1 MTNTEIRALL
11 DKMTVRQKVAQLLQ
25 LNANLLVVT
34 DAEITGPAQE
44 LNLSVED
51 IYTTGNVLNFT
62 SALDVIRIQN
72 EHMKNDPNKIPML
85 FMMDV
90 IHGYKTTFP
99 IPLGMGASFD
109 AELLKECTAMSAKE
123 AVAGGIQVTF
133 TPMVDFVR
141 DARWGRVMESCGE
154 DVYLNS
160 IMGAAQVEAFQGD
173 LGPENIGTCV
183 KHFAAYGGAEAGR
196 DYNLVEISER
206 TLREYYFPA
215 YKACLDAG
223 ATSIMPS
230 FNSLNGVPSVANKWL
245 MNDVLRGEWGYDGL
259 VISDYNAIGELL
271 VHGVAENSKDAA
283 EMAFNCGCD
292 IDMNTNFY
300 PTHMEELIAEG
311 KVTMEALDHAVLKV
325 LELKNKLGMFEDP
338 LRGASYEKE
347 KEICLC
353 PEHRALVRRAVEEC
367 AVLLKNDGVLPFSK
381 ETKKIALIGPFA
393 EEQAISGF
401 WSCNAKP
408 EDCINVYNGVK
419 GLLPDA
425 EVVAVRG
432 CSAEWNELSEDDF
445 ERAIEAARAADA
457 VVLCL
462 GEPQNYSGEG
472 NCRTDLTLP
481 GVQTKLARKVVE
493 ANPNTAAIIFNGR
506 PLALTELDEVSPA
519 ILDVWFT
526 GVEGGPAVANLLFG
540 EANPSGKLTMTF
552 PRSVG
557 QCPIYYNRVNT
568 GRPKTKPDN
577 ERQIYA
583 STYLDCGNLPL
594 YSFGHGLSYTTFE
607 YLDMTLENKTMSD
620 KDPLKVNVTVRN
632 AGERAGKEVVQLYIH
647 DRVASTV
654 RPVQSLAA
662 FKKISLDAGE
672 VKTVQLEIPEERLR
686 FYNDRCECVSEAG
699 WFDIFVGYAD
709 HPYIEDEFFLEKF
722 RSFS

>member
-1 MTNTEIRALL
+1 MTNTEIKALIS
-11 DKMTVRQKVAQLLQ
+11 KMTIRQKAAQLLQ

-44 LNLSVED
+44 MNLSLED
-51 IYTTGNVLNFT
+51 IYTTGNVLNFQ
-62 SALDVIRIQN
+62 SALDVIRIQT
-72 EHMKNDPNKIPML
+72 EHMENDPNKIPML

-99 IPLGMGASFD
+99 IPLGMGASFNAD
-109 AELLKECTAMSAKE
+109 LLKRCTEMSAKE

-154 DVYLNS
+154 DAYING
-160 IMGAAQVEAFQGD
+160 IMGSAQIEAFQGD
-173 LGPENIGTCV
+173 FSKPHNIGTCV

-196 DYNLVEISER
+196 DYNIVEISER
-206 TLREYYFPA
+206 TLREFYFPA

-223 ATSIMPS
+223 ATSIMPA
-230 FNSLNGVPSVANKWL
+230 FNSLNGVPCVANKWL
-245 MNDVLRGEWGYDGL
+245 MNDVLKGEWGYDGL

-271 VHGVAENSKDAA
+271 VHGVAENSKQAA

-300 PTHMEELIAEG
+300 PTHMEELIFEG
-311 KVTMEALDHAVLKV
+311 KVSEEALDHAVFKV

-338 LRGASYEKE
+338 FRGASYEKE

-353 PEHRALVRRAVEEC
+353 PEHRALVREAVEEC

-381 ETKKIALIGPFA
+381 DTKKIALIGPFA

-408 EDCINVYNGVK
+408 EDCVNVYNGVK
-419 GLLPDA
+419 ALLPDA
-425 EVVAVRG
+425 EVVAVKG
-432 CSAEWNELSEDDF
+432 CSAEWNELSEADF
-445 ERAIEAARAADA
+445 DRAIEAAKWADA

-481 GVQTKLARKVVE
+481 GVQTKLARKIVE
-493 ANPNTAAIIFNGR
+493 ENSNTAAILFNGR
-506 PLALTELDEVSPA
+506 PLVLTELAEFTPA
-519 ILDVWFT
+519 ILEMWFT
-526 GVEGGPAVANLLFG
+526 GVEGGPGAANLLFG
-540 EANPSGKLTMTF
+540 EANPSGKITMTF
-552 PRSVG
+552 PKSVG

-594 YSFGHGLSYTTFE
+594 YSFGHGLSYTSFE
-607 YLDMTLENKTMSD
+607 YLDMSHDATMSGS
-620 KDPLKVNVTVRN
+620 PLKVKVTLKN
-632 AGERAGKEVVQLYIH
+632 TGDRAGKEVVQLYIH

-662 FKKISLDAGE
+662 FKKVSLEAGE
-672 VKTVQLEIPEERLR
+672 TKTVELEIPEERLK
-686 FYNDRCECVSEAG
+686 FFNEKCEFVSEAG

-709 HPYIEDEFFLEKF
+709 HPYIASEFYLEKN
-722 RSFS
+722 